1 MRVGLA
7 ELSMFKTCDVAA
19 MTRTITIT
27 AMERPALFDQMLAT
41 LVYNKL
47 EGWHVHIAVEPAGHE
62 RDFMAIALKYL
73 SPDQFTLTVN
83 SSILGIRKNPHELLN
98 RVFQQG
104 SDLNVYLEEDLVVS
118 PDILAMALWYQA
130 HHRDHW
136 LLLNLLAG
144 PCGVKSYLSN
154 MNYPDTLFETR
165 TFNSLGFVM
174 RAQEWNS
181 LPKGLW
187 MGERRLNWQ
196 EFWQQGLD
204 DWGWD
209 WSISTYVAKH
219 PRYVCVQPVFARANH
234 NGPVGTYS
242 NQNFYL
248 QAFARLPISKVADVD
263 YKLSPSMLLPH
274 EVYSH
279 LLAQSQ
285 LQLFSI
291 ENAASLI
298 GPRTFFR
305 RIRAMIGRLLN
316 SPA

>member
-1 MRVGLA
+1 MVKNVEVCDIA
-7 ELSMFKTCDVAA
+7 SMS
-19 MTRTITIT
+19 RTITIT
-27 AMERPALFDQMLAT
+27 AMQRPALLNQMLGT
-41 LVYNKL
+41 LVQNHL

-62 RDFMAIALKYL
+62 DDFMAIALKYL
-73 SPDQFTLTVN
+73 NPDQFTLTVN
-83 SSILGIRKNPHELLN
+83 SSILGIRKNPYELLN

-154 MNYPDTLFETR
+154 MNYPDSLFETR

-174 RAQEWNS
+174 RAQEWDS

-234 NGPVGTYS
+234 NGPIGTYCK
-242 NQNFYL
+242 QDFHVE
-248 QAFARLPISKVADVD
+248 AFARLPICQCIDID
-263 YKLSPSMLLPH
+263 YRLTPLIELPH
-274 EVYSH
+274 EVHSH
-279 LLAQSQ
+279 LVAHRE
-285 LQLFSI
+285 LQLFRI
-291 ENAASLI
+291 NEAAKLI
-298 GPRTFFR
+298 GPRLFAKRLKAIIGR
-305 RIRAMIGRLLN
+305 RINPTA
-316 SPA
+316 